1 MSAAAPR
8 SAGTGVPIRVAV
20 RFAVAVAVFLIAA
33 NAPYAWLIA
42 NFGYDDVL
50 REPAGA
56 ILVRFSQGGAPLVLA
71 WLAFSIGA
79 LLFVPVVL
87 EFRRLFGAQSVDS
100 GSAAVLGLGAA
111 FAQAAGL
118 LRWVLVVPALAAA
131 YTDPSADLHT
141 RQVLLITFESVHRFG
156 GAVVGE
162 MLGQILLAGWTAMTV
177 IQLAHTKLVPT
188 WLVWMGGVTP
198 PLWILGQSELLHD
211 VVPAIPSIEVTPVAF
226 MLWESWLALLAVTI
240 VWRAIGAARQSN
252 SKPATQ
258 LAGCFAERGNCNS
271 EMPS

>member
-1 MSAAAPR
+1 
-8 SAGTGVPIRVAV
+8 
-20 RFAVAVAVFLIAA
+20 
-33 NAPYAWLIA
+33 
-42 NFGYDDVL
+42 
-50 REPAGA
+50 
-56 ILVRFSQGGAPLVLA
+56 
-71 WLAFSIGA
+71 
-79 LLFVPVVL
+79 
-87 EFRRLFGAQSVDS
+87 
-100 GSAAVLGLGAA
+100 
-111 FAQAAGL
+111 
-118 LRWVLVVPALAAA
+118 
-131 YTDPSADLHT
+131 
-141 RQVLLITFESVHRFG
+141 
-156 GAVVGE
+156 

-240 VWRAIGAARQSN
+240 VWRAIGAARQST